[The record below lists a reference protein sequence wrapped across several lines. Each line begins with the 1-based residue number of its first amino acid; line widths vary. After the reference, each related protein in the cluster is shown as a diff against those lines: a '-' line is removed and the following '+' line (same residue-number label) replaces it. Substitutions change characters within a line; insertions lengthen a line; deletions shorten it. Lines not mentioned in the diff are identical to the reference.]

1 MLKIVENEAVREQG
15 YTLDALAREGA
26 RRLPES
32 PPWGSCLLKAAE
44 AGQESLRSR
53 P

>member
-1 MLKIVENEAVREQG
+1 MLKIVEAVKEEG

-32 PPWGSCLLKAAE
+32 PPWGSCLLKAAK
-44 AGQESLRSR
+44 
-53 P
+53 PVKKV